1 MVRNHGLH
9 RPRSRS
15 GRRSHRS
22 RSPNAWISGSILR
35 MGRYPQYRPDGP
47 DGVHFDAHCGIK
59 LSNLTEFWNQT
70 HSLTEGD
77 ILHQV
82 RKNLVREDG
91 TKRFTI
97 NKESA
102 DYTIYVHESRAS
114 AASRGENTDGGQSQ
128 AVVASEHGSNSNA
141 SNTWIRCSIPSTGYN
156 TGGGQP
162 ELSSGS
168 MEATPTP
175 STGSMEATPRPSC
188 RKPKPSSRMEATPRA
203 ASHHDHDDADDGLR
217 SRMEKLRIAALE
229 AESQS

>member
-1 MVRNHGLH
+1 
-9 RPRSRS
+9 
-15 GRRSHRS
+15 
-22 RSPNAWISGSILR
+22 

-59 LSNLTEFWNQT
+59 LSNLMEFWNHQT

-128 AVVASEHGSNSNA
+128 AVVASEH
-141 SNTWIRCSIPSTGYN
+141 
-156 TGGGQP
+156 
-162 ELSSGS
+162 
-168 MEATPTP
+168 
-175 STGSMEATPRPSC
+175 
-188 RKPKPSSRMEATPRA
+188 
-203 ASHHDHDDADDGLR
+203 
-217 SRMEKLRIAALE
+217 
-229 AESQS
+229 